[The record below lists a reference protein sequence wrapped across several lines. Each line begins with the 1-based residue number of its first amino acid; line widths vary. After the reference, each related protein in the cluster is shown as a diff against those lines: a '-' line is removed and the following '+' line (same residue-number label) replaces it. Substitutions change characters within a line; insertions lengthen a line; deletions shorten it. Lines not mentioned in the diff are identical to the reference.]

1 MQEEI
6 EFIYIGHQCG
16 VKNGVTSDKV
26 WTAFKAGG
34 GFYAGW
40 GARGKSIRFKKHYD
54 EYALKEVMYKKQ
66 EAYKEVDAFMLFS
79 ILPTFKDDVSSKLVM
94 AVLTNSVMPTI

>member
-1 MQEEI
+1 MQDEI

-16 VKNGVTSDKV
+16 FKDGVTSDKV

-34 GFYAGW
+34 AYYAGW

-54 EYALKEVMYKKQ
+54 QYELRQLMYKKQ
-66 EAYKEVDAFMLFS
+66 KNYKEVDAFMLFS
-79 ILPTFKDDVSSKLVM
+79 ILPTFKDDVASKLTFSI
-94 AVLTNSVMPTI
+94 LTDSVM